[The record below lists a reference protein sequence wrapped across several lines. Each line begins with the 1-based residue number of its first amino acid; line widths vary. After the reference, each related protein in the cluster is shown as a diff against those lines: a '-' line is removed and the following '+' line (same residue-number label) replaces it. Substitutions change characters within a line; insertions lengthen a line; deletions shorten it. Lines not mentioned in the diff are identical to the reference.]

1 MTKKVFRALVP
12 ALVWAFIA
20 AAANAQNYPAK
31 PVLIIVPNSPGSAV
45 DLVVRLLANTLNEQ
59 KTSFIVENRM
69 GANGMIGTAAVAKAT
84 PDGYTLLY
92 STPTHYINQYLYKKD
107 MSYDPVKDFTPVVRI
122 SNTPI
127 ILVVPQSVPVNSL
140 AELIAYVRARPGKL
154 NYSSIGR
161 GSGATHLPAALL
173 SSMAKLDIVHV
184 PYKDGTQATVDVISG
199 QIFMT
204 FIAVSRALP
213 LIKEGNLKGI
223 AVAGIKRSPSLP
235 NIPTIAE
242 AGLSGY
248 EAGAW
253 TGMFAP
259 ARMPQEL
266 VGRLETLFLKVGT
279 APEFTQKLVA
289 AGLES
294 EALGS
299 KAFADRLQAEMPL
312 LVKSVEAAG
321 IKDE

>member
-12 ALVWAFIA
+12 ALVWVFTA
-20 AAANAQNYPAK
+20 AAANAQNYPVK

-127 ILVVPQSVPVNSL
+127 ILVVPQSVPVNNL

-279 APEFTQKLVA
+279 APEFTRKLVA

-312 LVKSVEAAG
+312 LLKSVEAAG